1 MGYTQSPLRYP
12 GGKSSFSR
20 LLAEFIELNNLQ
32 DGVYVEPYA
41 GGAGAG
47 LNLLFAERVNSII
60 INDAARFIYLFW
72 KSILFDTERFIKLIN
87 DTPISIDEW
96 QRRRQILQSS
106 QSYPELEIAFSAFYL
121 NRCNRSGILNAGP
134 IGGQS
139 QTGKWRLDARFN
151 KKELIRRIEKI
162 ALFNSRIFV
171 CNLDAIK
178 FVEQRVLPLAVPN
191 NRLLVYLDPPYYSKG
206 DQLYLNYYTAEDHV
220 ALAEFINVQFGFKW
234 IVSYDNIP
242 QIRKLYGE
250 RATNVVSLNYFA
262 HSAKIGSEVIIY
274 CPNCILPDIK
284 YSGHH
289 LIKST
294 KYSRAVEAEA

>member
-47 LNLLFAERVNSII
+47 LNLLFSERVNNII
-60 INDAARFIYLFW
+60 INDADRFIYLFW

-96 QRRRQILQSS
+96 QRRRQILQSA
-106 QSYPELEIAFSAFYL
+106 QSYPELEIAFSTFYL
-121 NRCNRSGILNAGP
+121 NRCNRSGILYAGP

-151 KKELIRRIEKI
+151 KKELIRRMGKI
-162 ALFNSRIFV
+162 ALFNSRISV
-171 CNLDAIK
+171 YNLDAIE
-178 FVEQRVLPLAVPN
+178 FIEQCVLPLAVPN

-206 DQLYLNYYTAEDHV
+206 DQLYLNYYAAEDHIT
-220 ALAEFINVQFGFKW
+220 LAEFINAQVGFKW
-234 IVSYDNIP
+234 IISYDNVP
-242 QIRKLYGE
+242 QVRQLYGE
-250 RATNVVSLNYFA
+250 RATNVFFLYYSA
-262 HSAKIGSEVIIY
+262 HSAKVGSEVVIY
-274 CPNCILPDIK
+274 CPNCVRPDI
-284 YSGHH
+284 
-289 LIKST
+289 ST
-294 KYSRAVEAEA
+294 INLRQDEAS

>member
-1 MGYTQSPLRYP
+1 MGYIQSPLRYP
-12 GGKSSFSR
+12 GGKSRFTR

-47 LNLLFAERVNSII
+47 LNLLFSERVNNII
-60 INDAARFIYLFW
+60 INDADKFIYLFW

-96 QRRRQILQSS
+96 QRRKQILKNVQSHS
-106 QSYPELEIAFSAFYL
+106 KLEIAFSIFYL

-134 IGGQS
+134 IGGHS
-139 QTGKWRLDARFN
+139 QNGRWRLDARFN

-162 ALFNSRIFV
+162 ALFNSRIAIY
-171 CNLDAIK
+171 NLDAIE
-178 FVEQRVLPLAVPN
+178 FIEQCVLPLAVPN

-220 ALAEFINVQFGFKW
+220 TLAEFINVQFGFKW
-234 IVSYDNIP
+234 IISYDNVP
-242 QIRKLYGE
+242 QINQLYSE
-250 RATNVVSLNYFA
+250 RAINVFPLYYFA
-262 HSAKIGSEVIIY
+262 HSAKVGSEVVIY
-274 CPNCILPDIK
+274 CPNCVIPDN
-284 YSGHH
+284 SAVGHH
-289 LIKST
+289 LIEI
-294 KYSRAVEAEA
+294 A

>member
-47 LNLLFAERVNSII
+47 LNLLFSERVNNII
-60 INDAARFIYLFW
+60 INDADRFIYLLW

-96 QRRRQILQSS
+96 QRRRQILQSA
-106 QSYPELEIAFSAFYL
+106 QSYPELEIAFSTFYL
-121 NRCNRSGILNAGP
+121 NRCNRSGILYAGP

-151 KKELIRRIEKI
+151 KKELIRRMGKI
-162 ALFNSRIFV
+162 ALFNSRISV
-171 CNLDAIK
+171 YNLDAIE
-178 FVEQRVLPLAVPN
+178 FIEQCVLPLAVPN

-206 DQLYLNYYTAEDHV
+206 DQLYLNYYAAEDHV
-220 ALAEFINVQFGFKW
+220 TLAEFINAQVGFKW
-234 IVSYDNIP
+234 IISYDNVP
-242 QIRKLYGE
+242 QVRQLYGE
-250 RATNVVSLNYFA
+250 RATSVFFLYYSA
-262 HSAKIGSEVIIY
+262 HSAKVGSEVVIY
-274 CPNCILPDIK
+274 CPNCVHPDINTIN
-284 YSGHH
+284 
-289 LIKST
+289 L
-294 KYSRAVEAEA
+294 RQDEAS

>member
-47 LNLLFAERVNSII
+47 LNLLFSERVNSII
-60 INDAARFIYLFW
+60 INDADRFIYLFW

-106 QSYPELEIAFSAFYL
+106 QSYPELEIAFSTFYL
-121 NRCNRSGILNAGP
+121 NRCNRSGILYAGP

-178 FVEQRVLPLAVPN
+178 FIEQRVLPLAVPN

-206 DQLYLNYYTAEDHV
+206 DQLYLNYYAAEDHV
-220 ALAEFINVQFGFKW
+220 TLAEFINAQVRFKW
-234 IVSYDNIP
+234 IISYDNVP
-242 QIRKLYGE
+242 QVRQLYGE
-250 RATNVVSLNYFA
+250 RASNVFFLYYSA
-262 HSAKIGSEVIIY
+262 RSAKVGSEVVIY
-274 CPNCILPDIK
+274 CPNCVRPDI
-284 YSGHH
+284 
-289 LIKST
+289 ST
-294 KYSRAVEAEA
+294 ISLRQDEAS

>member
-12 GGKSSFSR
+12 GGKSSFTR

-47 LNLLFAERVNSII
+47 LNLLFSERVNNII
-60 INDAARFIYLFW
+60 INDADRFIYLFW

-96 QRRRQILQSS
+96 QRRKQILENVQYHS
-106 QSYPELEIAFSAFYL
+106 ELEIAFSIFYL

-134 IGGQS
+134 IGGHS
-139 QTGKWRLDARFN
+139 QNGRWRLDARFN

-162 ALFNSRIFV
+162 ALFNSRIAIY
-171 CNLDAIK
+171 NLDAIE
-178 FVEQRVLPLAVPN
+178 FIEQCVLPLAVPN

-220 ALAEFINVQFGFKW
+220 TLAEFINVQFGFKW
-234 IVSYDNIP
+234 IISYDNVP
-242 QIRKLYGE
+242 QINQLYSE
-250 RATNVVSLNYFA
+250 RAINVFSLYYFA
-262 HSAKIGSEVIIY
+262 HSAKVGSEVVIY
-274 CPNCILPDIK
+274 CPNCVIPDNSAI
-284 YSGHH
+284 GHR
-289 LIKST
+289 LIEI
-294 KYSRAVEAEA
+294 A